1 MSEGSHEHDVYTYEP
16 FTQHAFYE
24 QVNRMLVRQAVSLLP
39 ILPADQTR
47 TIVDL
52 GCGTGAV
59 TQMVVDALQ
68 ARDLDATIIGV
79 EPSADA
85 LGRAERALAGSGME
99 VRLFE
104 GDAADLGRL
113 TAAVDALFF
122 CNAIHLVP
130 DKDEV
135 VTNVSQ
141 VLAPGS
147 LFAFN
152 SSFFNGAYAAGT
164 EKLYRLWTVRAIQ
177 WLRREHP
184 EVRLARD
191 EKALAM
197 QWLTPEEYEGLLQAH
212 GLGTVHCTLDE
223 VQMNLESF
231 QDIGHYS
238 LFIEGALPGVPLA
251 AGAEALGHGATEAF
265 EELGLTDIPR
275 NWLQVVARSEDHVA
289 GRNRAPS
296 PA

>member
-1 MSEGSHEHDVYTYEP
+1 MSEASDEQDVYTYEP
-16 FTQHAFYE
+16 FTQHAFYD
-24 QVNRMLVRQAVSLLP
+24 QVNRVLVQQAVSLLP
-39 ILPADQTR
+39 TPPAGQKR

-59 TQMVVDALQ
+59 TQMVVEALQ

-85 LGRAERALAGSGME
+85 LARAERTLAGSGME
-99 VRLFE
+99 VQLFE

-113 TAAVDALFF
+113 TDAVDALFF

-130 DKDEV
+130 DKNEV
-135 VTNVSQ
+135 VANVSQ
-141 VLAPGS
+141 VLAPGG

-152 SSFFNGAYAAGT
+152 SSFFTGAYAEGT
-164 EKLYRLWTVRAIQ
+164 EKFYRLWTVRAIQ

-184 EVRLARD
+184 EARLSRD

-197 QWLTPEEYEGLLQAH
+197 QWLTPEEYEALLQTH
-212 GLGTVHCTLDE
+212 GLDTVHSTFDE

-238 LFIEGALPGVPLA
+238 LFIEGALPGVPLP
-251 AGAEALGHGATEAF
+251 AGAEALGHGAAAAF
-265 EELGLTDIPR
+265 EELGVSSIPR
-275 NWLQVVARSEDHVA
+275 NWLQVVARSAAV
-289 GRNRAPS
+289 
-296 PA
+296 